1 MTVVGLDLAALSK
14 NPTGFCLVDK
24 EPITKLL
31 YSDEEIINEIEKF
44 KPSIVAIDAPLSL
57 PKGRAK
63 ERKVEK
69 QVRKLGIGIL
79 PPSLPA
85 MRKLTLRAI
94 SLKKKFNSRGII
106 VIETFP
112 HAVLQLNSLIAKK
125 VTKLK
130 FNTKHERDAY
140 ICSLVAK
147 AYVNGRAKTLG
158 DQTGMIFY

>member
-1 MTVVGLDLAALSK
+1 MAVVGLDLAALSK
-14 NPTGFCLVDK
+14 NPTGFCLVNK

-31 YSDEEIINEIEKF
+31 YPDEEIIDEIEKC
-44 KPSIVAIDAPLSL
+44 KPNIVAIDAPLSL

-79 PPSLPA
+79 SPSLPA
-85 MRKLTLRAI
+85 MRQLTLRAI
-94 SLKKKFNSRGII
+94 SLKKKFNSRSII

-112 HAVLQLNSLIAKK
+112 HAVSQLNRLIAEK
-125 VTKLK
+125 VARLK
-130 FNTKHERDAY
+130 FKTKHERDAC
-140 ICSLVAK
+140 ICALVALAYINGK
-147 AYVNGRAKTLG
+147 AKKLG